1 MSYMVLEHE
10 DIKPELTKFSAL
22 YGPFATIKA
31 AKDFIRSDAL
41 DTVTDWD
48 TLEMVHVGSNPEWG
62 STYTI
67 VDVVESVKP
76 VPDITIKIRLQKGGT
91 K

>member
-10 DIKPELTKFSAL
+10 DIKAELTKFSAA
-22 YGPFATIKA
+22 YGPFETIKA
-31 AKDFIRSDAL
+31 AQGFIRSNAL
-41 DTVTDWD
+41 DAVTDWD

-67 VDVVESVKP
+67 VDIVESVKP
-76 VPDITIKIRLQKGGT
+76 VPDVSIKIRLQKGGG
-91 K
+91 